1 MGGAV
6 GAGDGDGAVG
16 RVGAGGSRTWRVL
29 FGLAL
34 AAQLV
39 ALYAPSGPS
48 EGGIPHLDKLVHAG
62 IFGAVALTAAAVG
75 LPLRWVVPVLL
86 VHAGVS
92 EVVQGTLLPHRDG
105 DWHDS
110 LADVVGTLLG
120 AALAVRWRPGRMAPS
135 VERAAATG
143 STMTP

>member
-1 MGGAV
+1 MEGGTGRL
-6 GAGDGDGAVG
+6 GARG
-16 RVGAGGSRTWRVL
+16 WRIL

-34 AAQLV
+34 AVQLV
-39 ALYAPSGPS
+39 ALYAPSSPG

-86 VHAGVS
+86 VHAGLS

-105 DWHDS
+105 DWHDA
-110 LADVVGTLLG
+110 LADAVGTLLG
-120 AALAVRWRPGRMAPS
+120 AALALRRRPGRMAPRA
-135 VERAAATG
+135 ERAAASE
-143 STMTP
+143 STMSR